1 MDSASHITVSVVI
14 PTRNRPSLVTRAV
27 ASALSQTYAAVEVC
41 VVVDGPDDVTISA
54 LQQITDRRLQIVRL
68 PQNVGG
74 ASARNVG
81 VRNARG
87 RWVAFLDDDDEW
99 LPKKLEKQMMMAVE
113 SSYEYP
119 ILSSSIIARTPYGEF
134 LWPRKSPSAPLSEYL
149 LARSSWTQGEGVM
162 QTSTLL
168 TKRELLLRVPFQDG
182 LRKHQDWDWLL
193 RSVALPGTGIE
204 FVEEPLAIWNV
215 EEKRAT
221 VSTTSDWRY
230 SLEWIRQSRL
240 FVTKRAYSGFVATQL
255 SSQAAEQGSWNA
267 FVPLLREIICEGQ
280 PKPIDFCL
288 YFGMWLV
295 PGRTRRW
302 VRSWAN
308 RNQLAVA
315 NQRMTGPTMA

>member
-1 MDSASHITVSVVI
+1 
-14 PTRNRPSLVTRAV
+14 
-27 ASALSQTYAAVEVC
+27 
-41 VVVDGPDDVTISA
+41 
-54 LQQITDRRLQIVRL
+54 
-68 PQNVGG
+68 
-74 ASARNVG
+74 
-81 VRNARG
+81 
-87 RWVAFLDDDDEW
+87 
-99 LPKKLEKQMMMAVE
+99 
-113 SSYEYP
+113 
-119 ILSSSIIARTPYGEF
+119 
-134 LWPRKSPSAPLSEYL
+134 
-149 LARSSWTQGEGVM
+149 
-162 QTSTLL
+162 
-168 TKRELLLRVPFQDG
+168 LRVPFQDG

-215 EEKRAT
+215 GEKRAT